1 MPKLK
6 MELGAEPKKVAIL
19 VALLG
24 LASYLVYTNLLSGP
38 EIPEGGQ
45 AEKRPSAPA
54 KKSMASQTQ
63 QARDALIP
71 SGPRTTQAQRTAGG
85 RSEFKPTLK
94 PKESADPMTI
104 DPSLRL
110 DLLEKLAKATVGG
123 SHRSLFDFG
132 ATPRPE
138 NLVKKQPEPKIVV
151 QKRLI
156 GPEPPPPPP
165 PPAPPV
171 VKPPPP
177 PITLKF
183 YGSMLPL
190 RGGVKRVFC
199 MDGDEIHVPS
209 EGDVIKKRYRI
220 VKINPSTVVV
230 EDLDHKN
237 QQTLRIEEPQKAG

>member
-6 MELGAEPKKVAIL
+6 MELGAEPRKVAIL

-38 EIPEGGQ
+38 EAPERSQ
-45 AEKRPSAPA
+45 AESRPPEPA
-54 KKSMASQTQ
+54 KPGLSSQTQ
-63 QARDALIP
+63 QERDALIP
-71 SGPRTTQAQRTAGG
+71 SGPRAPQAQRTAGG

-94 PKESADPMTI
+94 PKESPDPMTI

-110 DLLEKLAKATVGG
+110 DLLDKLANATVGG

-132 ATPRPE
+132 ALQKPE
-138 NLVKKQPEPKIVV
+138 EAIKKQPEPKIVV
-151 QKRLI
+151 KRRMI

-190 RGGVKRVFC
+190 RGGMKRVFC
-199 MDGDEIHVPS
+199 MDGEEIFVPT
-209 EGDVIKKRYRI
+209 EGEVIRKRYRI
-220 VKINPSTVVV
+220 VKINASTVVV

-237 QQTLRIEEPQKAG
+237 QQTLRIEEPPKAG